1 MAYHTKQEDTI
12 MTVQSATETITVDGG
27 AVVEQLRERITESNV
42 HRIVIKQGFQP
53 IASFSALGGMLSS
66 AVQSAINTLAA
77 ALGHCTIEIERIT
90 PETFSR
96 DPELDTTNIPWVGVV
111 PVPEGVH

>member
-1 MAYHTKQEDTI
+1 

-42 HRIVIKQGFQP
+42 RRVVIRQGFQP
-53 IASFSALGGMLSS
+53 IASFSALGGMLST

-77 ALGHCTIEIERIT
+77 ALGHCTIEIESVT
-90 PETFSR
+90 PEAFSR
-96 DPELDTTNIPWVGVV
+96 DPELDATGIRWIGVA

>member
-1 MAYHTKQEDTI
+1 

-27 AVVEQLRERITESNV
+27 AVVEQLRERITGSNV
-42 HRIVIKQGFQP
+42 RRIVIRQGFQP
-53 IASFSALGGMLSS
+53 IASFSALGGMLSV

-77 ALGHCTIEIERIT
+77 ALGHCTIEIERVT
-90 PETFSR
+90 PEVYSR
-96 DPELDTTNIPWVGVV
+96 DPELDATGIRWIGVA